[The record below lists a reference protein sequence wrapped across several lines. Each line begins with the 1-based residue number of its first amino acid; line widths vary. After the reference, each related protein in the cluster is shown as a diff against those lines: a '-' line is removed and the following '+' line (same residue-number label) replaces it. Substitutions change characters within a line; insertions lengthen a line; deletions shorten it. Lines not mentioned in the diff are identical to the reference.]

1 MYRGCVC
8 GGGGGDILKLLP
20 EELLV
25 KLPKTY
31 LICLGII
38 RHGVPRVM
46 LRDACTEGDEEQ
58 KREEVAFIF
67 IATVVVN
74 QAEATD
80 EAWRFQN
87 SKDNN

>member
-1 MYRGCVC
+1 MVVC
-8 GGGGGDILKLLP
+8 GGGGILKLLS

-25 KLPKTY
+25 PPPKTY

-38 RHGVPRVM
+38 RQGVPRVM
-46 LRDACTEGDEEQ
+46 LRDACTEGNEEQ
-58 KREEVAFIF
+58 KRQEVAFIF

>member
-1 MYRGCVC
+1 MVVC
-8 GGGGGDILKLLP
+8 GGGDILKLLS

-25 KLPKTY
+25 PPPKTY

-38 RHGVPRVM
+38 RQGVPRVM
-46 LRDACTEGDEEQ
+46 LRDACTEGNEEQ
-58 KREEVAFIF
+58 KRQEVAFIF

>member
-1 MYRGCVC
+1 
-8 GGGGGDILKLLP
+8 
-20 EELLV
+20 
-25 KLPKTY
+25 
-31 LICLGII
+31 
-38 RHGVPRVM
+38 M

-58 KREEVAFIF
+58 KSQEVAFIF

>member
-1 MYRGCVC
+1 M
-8 GGGGGDILKLLP
+8 GGGTYSSSSPKSCLYP
-20 EELLV
+20 P
-25 KLPKTY
+25 PKTY

-38 RHGVPRVM
+38 RQGVPRVM
-46 LRDACTEGDEEQ
+46 LRDACTEGNEEQ
-58 KREEVAFIF
+58 KRQEVAFIF

>member
-1 MYRGCVC
+1 MVVC
-8 GGGGGDILKLLP
+8 GGGGHTQAPLRRAACP
-20 EELLV
+20 P
-25 KLPKTY
+25 PKTY

-38 RHGVPRVM
+38 RQGVPRVM
-46 LRDACTEGDEEQ
+46 LRDACTEGNEEQ
-58 KREEVAFIF
+58 KRQEVAFIF